1 MDAKA
6 QKLLSR
12 EIQAMEE
19 MNHPNIVKLFEVV
32 ETLTRVHLV
41 IEYASG
47 GELYTYV
54 HERGKLTEGDAKPL
68 FAQIVSAVSHMV
80 GY

>member
-54 HERGKLTEGDAKPL
+54 HERGKLTERDAKPL